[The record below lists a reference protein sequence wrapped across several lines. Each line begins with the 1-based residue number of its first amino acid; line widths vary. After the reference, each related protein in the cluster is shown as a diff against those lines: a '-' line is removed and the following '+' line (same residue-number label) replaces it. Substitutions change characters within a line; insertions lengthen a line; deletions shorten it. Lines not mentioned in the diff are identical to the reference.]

1 MLQVERL
8 ILGELSTNCYLVY
21 SPESEEALIIDPA
34 DSGDAITDRLLQLQ
48 LHPTAVL
55 LTHGHFDHLLGLLEL
70 RLNFDIPILMH
81 RADLF
86 LLQRARSSA
95 AHFIKRQVDPIPIPD
110 EFVTQDYSITIGRN
124 QLTVMET
131 PGHTPGSIC
140 LYNEY
145 MVFSGDTLFQGSVG
159 RTNLKYANPL
169 KLSES
174 LHHLFALPLDT
185 IVFPGHGESTT
196 IQQEKKLLTIN

>member
-8 ILGELSTNCYLVY
+8 ILGELSTNCYIAY
-21 SPESEEALIIDPA
+21 SQETEEALIIDPA

-48 LHPTAVL
+48 IHPVAVL

-70 RLNFDIPILMH
+70 RLNFGMPILMH

-86 LLQRARSSA
+86 LLQNARSSA
-95 AHFIKRQVDPIPIPD
+95 EHWIKRSIDPVPLPD
-110 EFVTQDYSITIGRN
+110 EFVSNGYSISLGTN
-124 QLTVMET
+124 QLQVMET

-145 MVFSGDTLFQGSVG
+145 MAFSGDTLFQGSVG
-159 RTNLKYANPL
+159 RTNFKYANPL
-169 KLSES
+169 KLRDS
-174 LHHLFALPLDT
+174 LDHLFTLSNDT

-196 IQQEKKLLTIN
+196 IGEEKRQFIVH

>member
-8 ILGELSTNCYLVY
+8 ILGELSTNCYLAY
-21 SPESEEALIIDPA
+21 SPETEEALIIDPA

-48 LHPTAVL
+48 LHPIAVV

-70 RLNFDIPILMH
+70 RLNFDVPILMH

-95 AHFIKRQVDPIPIPD
+95 EHWIHRRIDPIPMPD
-110 EFVTQDYSITIGRN
+110 EFITNDYAITIGNN
-124 QLTVMET
+124 QLVVMET

-140 LYNEY
+140 IYNDY

-169 KLSES
+169 KLHSS
-174 LHHLFALPLDT
+174 LNQLFALPKDT

-196 IQQEKKLLTIN
+196 IGEEKQLALVN